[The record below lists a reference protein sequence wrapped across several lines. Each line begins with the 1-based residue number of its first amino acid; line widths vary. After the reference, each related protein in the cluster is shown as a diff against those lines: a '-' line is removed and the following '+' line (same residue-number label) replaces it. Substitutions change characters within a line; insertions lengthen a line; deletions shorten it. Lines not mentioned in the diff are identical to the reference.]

1 MSQEVALRIGGA
13 NVYWS
18 LGPSLRSKVVAAFDA
33 HGLKEYTPEPK
44 TPEACLRHALAASIK
59 PAKGDKVVVRPL
71 EDKRGF
77 GVHTMPKKCPDDCS
91 DDRVTHVVTATLPK
105 DGTDFTAAEITFTP
119 HPDIKTYDAICKEFD
134 AAKHTLSVGVMSKA
148 MVGVIE
154 DYFCGVSLKPNG
166 GLYWIDKCWLNMWRR
181 FAADVEKCVTEDA
194 DSALYTMPV
203 IAGEEM
209 VRAVGDAL
217 TSEISGEVDRIESEV
232 ASVEMNVRVTERHL
246 KRAAEL
252 QKKVGNYAECFGKPL
267 TELQDMLQRAV
278 AASAMATLK
287 VSAASVAPSMQS
299 SAA

>member
-91 DDRVTHVVTATLPK
+91 DDRVTHVVTATLPEGGQ
-105 DGTDFTAAEITFTP
+105 DWAASAIVFQP
-119 HPDIKTYDAICKEFD
+119 CPDQKTYDAIADEYE
-134 AAKHTLSVGVMSKA
+134 AAKSTFSVGVMSRA
-148 MVGVIE
+148 LVEVIE
-154 DYFCGVSLKPNG
+154 NYFHGVSLKPSG
-166 GLYWIDKCWLNMWRR
+166 GLYWIDKVFLDMWRQ
-181 FAADVEKCVTEDA
+181 FAKAIEGCVVEDY
-194 DSALYTMPV
+194 DSSLYTMPV

-217 TSEISGEVDRIESEV
+217 TAEIASEVDRIESEV
-232 ASVEMNVRVTERHL
+232 TTVEMNVRVTERHL
-246 KRAAEL
+246 KRAGEL
-252 QKKVGNYAECFGKPL
+252 QKKVANYAECFGKPL

-287 VSAASVAPSMQS
+287 VSAASVAPSMQ
-299 SAA
+299 AAA